1 MRRKSL
7 FIRLAAF
14 FMAAVL
20 GIIAT
25 GCDAKG
31 SLESENGTLPARVKR
46 PPGRESLLTAMAWG
60 VTWAPQSMREV
71 NFMIWRRCRH

>member
-31 SLESENGTLPARVKR
+31 SLESENGTLPDARK
-46 PPGRESLLTAMAWG
+46 EA
-60 VTWAPQSMREV
+60 
-71 NFMIWRRCRH
+71 

>member
-7 FIRLAAF
+7 FIRLATL

-31 SLESENGTLPARVKR
+31 SLESENGTIA
-46 PPGRESLLTAMAWG
+46 
-60 VTWAPQSMREV
+60 
-71 NFMIWRRCRH
+71 